1 MKATKIFSEVLEFK
15 EVAMFN
21 NKNRSEIIK
30 LLKNLQN
37 NSIEFAKDMAKKKK
51 QLDLLEQK
59 EQKEKHTENIRKR
72 FKEAILK
79 KYGDLPDGQWESK
92 TLNFKE
98 SRKLAN
104 QLREDRGE
112 PKFLQEA
119 FQDKFAK
126 LDMDNNNQTD
136 L

>member
-1 MKATKIFSEVLEFK
+1 MT
-15 EVAMFN
+15 
-21 NKNRSEIIK
+21 
-30 LLKNLQN
+30 
-37 NSIEFAKDMAKKKK
+37 KKKK
-51 QLDLLEQK
+51 KLDLLEQK
-59 EQKEKHTENIRKR
+59 EQKEKHAENVRKR

-79 KYGDLPDGQWESK
+79 KYANLPDGQWENK

-119 FQDKFAK
+119 F
-126 LDMDNNNQTD
+126 
-136 L
+136 